1 MTLSKFSQ
9 WEQHSLKSGS
19 EAWNPGPWDPRPM
32 TWDPTTLEL
41 GPWDKEP

>member
-9 WEQHSLKSGS
+9 WEWHSLKSGP
-19 EAWNPGPWDPRPM
+19 EAWNPGLWDARPM

-41 GPWDKEP
+41 GPWDMGP